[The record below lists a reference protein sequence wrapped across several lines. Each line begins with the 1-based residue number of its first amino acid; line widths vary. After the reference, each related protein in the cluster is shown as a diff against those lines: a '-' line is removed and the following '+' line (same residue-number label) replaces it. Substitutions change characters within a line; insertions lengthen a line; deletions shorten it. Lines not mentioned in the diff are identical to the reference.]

1 MSRCEGA
8 FSDSDEI
15 LFMIVGDAWPHGIN
29 YKDSGGRGGKPMTNS
44 FPHVDSQQRL
54 ERARASLEGLS
65 VGDAFGERF
74 FVSPSIAEDL
84 IEQRALP
91 APPWP
96 YTDDTAMAI
105 SIVEA
110 LQHSGAIDQDWLATA
125 FTEAYVRDPSRGY
138 GPAMHSLFGRILART
153 DTSPLQR
160 PGIVWQR
167 RGDACG
173 SVGRLLCQRSGYG
186 GKAGRAFRQR
196 DASVTHAHP
205 ESVAGAIAGV
215 AAAAWAWRLRDQSA
229 TTVVV

>member
-1 MSRCEGA
+1 
-8 FSDSDEI
+8 
-15 LFMIVGDAWPHGIN
+15 
-29 YKDSGGRGGKPMTNS
+29 MTNS

-138 GPAMHSLFGRILART
+138 GPAMHSLFRRIHAGESWRELTHRLFSVQGSFGSGAAMRVA
-153 DTSPLQR
+153 PLGAYFANDLDMVVKQ
-160 PGIVWQR
+160 
-167 RGDACG
+167 AEL
-173 SVGRLLCQRSGYG
+173 S
-186 GKAGRAFRQR
+186 
-196 DASVTHAHP
+196 ASVTPA
-205 ESVAGAIAGV
+205 
-215 AAAAWAWRLRDQSA
+215 
-229 TTVVV
+229 